1 MIIAYANIF
10 QSALCLRQVG
20 KVWRLTMMWGKEQII
35 SNTIIPNTMLHL
47 NWIGEVWL
55 GLLIGSFELSFPMF
69 CHRLDKVNLKCYDT
83 VLKKVDLL
91 PDLIWCCATSLSPQF
106 NWTLISVRISGIAS
120 GQTPDTLLLHSKM
133 YFKGFA
139 FHIYLINDTYNE
151 NVCSVY
157 LRRQYS
163 LISWIVTKSA
173 IFPCH
178 SSNVIIW
185 EYNPFIWLTNRE
197 T

>member
-1 MIIAYANIF
+1 MIGIVDWFFWIIF
-10 QSALCLRQVG
+10 PNVLSQARQSQL
-20 KVWRLTMMWGKEQII
+20 K
-35 SNTIIPNTMLHL
+35 ML
-47 NWIGEVWL
+47 WYGIEKGW
-55 GLLIGSFELSFPMF
+55 F
-69 CHRLDKVNLKCYDT
+69 
-83 VLKKVDLL
+83 L
-91 PDLIWCCATSLSPQF
+91 PDLIWCCAMSLSPQF

-157 LRRQYS
+157 LQRQYS
-163 LISWIVTKSA
+163 LIIWIVTKST
-173 IFPCH
+173 IFSYH